1 MSKVTRVQACM
12 VVAFAAVVAAVPL
25 AAFGQT
31 CPLEGSGTRN
41 DPTQNVLK
49 NRVDPPATFTE
60 MTVTE
65 FKQQFKPNLGLPKTR
80 AKFTAAQLALVS
92 PDESRGVTLTGFIL
106 RSVKQGPENTN
117 CHSPTRKDV
126 HIWMYSAT
134 SQNKDTRTGL
144 RGKSVVVE
152 ATPSWQ
158 DNHPDWK
165 AGRLE
170 KIAADRV
177 KVKVSGWVMY
187 DPEHPDKMGKTR
199 GTLWEIH
206 PVTSIEFWTG
216 TAWQDL

>member
-1 MSKVTRVQACM
+1 MSKLTWVRAY
-12 VVAFAAVVAAVPL
+12 VAIALAAFVSAVPL
-25 AAFGQT
+25 AAFAQD

-80 AKFTAAQLALVS
+80 AKFTGAQLALVS
-92 PDESRGVTLTGFIL
+92 PDELRGVTLTGYVL
-106 RSVKQGPENTN
+106 RAVKQGPENTN
-117 CHSPTRKDV
+117 CHSPTRTDV

-206 PVTSIEFWTG
+206 PVTGIEFWTG
-216 TAWQDL
+216 TEWQSL

>member
-1 MSKVTRVQACM
+1 MDKLTWVRAYGAIALA
-12 VVAFAAVVAAVPL
+12 AFVSAVPL
-25 AAFGQT
+25 AAFAQT
-31 CPLEGSGTRN
+31 CSLEGSGTRN

-65 FKQQFKPNLGLPKTR
+65 FKHEFKPNLGLPRTR

-92 PDESRGVTLTGFIL
+92 PDELRGVTLTGYVL
-106 RSVKQGPENTN
+106 RAVKQGPENTN
-117 CHSPTRKDV
+117 CQSPTRTDI

-158 DNHPDWK
+158 DNNPAWT
-165 AGRLE
+165 ATRLE
-170 KIAADRV
+170 KIGGDRV

-206 PVTSIEFWTG
+206 PVTRIEFWNG